1 MFTHTCMCVC
11 KCLFV
16 YGCICMWVW
25 MCMCVCIHLCVT
37 CVYMFVWMCVRM
49 CICVYYVCICIV
61 LCVWCMYVYMR
72 VFVCTC
78 VYPFH
83 VCVHVCASVCM
94 SVSMVISSRRSET
107 TNLGRRWRSCF
118 PLESDC
124 ERGTAAFREVNAWC
138 YHLGVESSSK
148 QSPLWWPLFPGPAL
162 PGPQPTDNSPQIHS
176 LSRPYSH

>member
-1 MFTHTCMCVC
+1 MHVGMDVHVCMHTSLCYVCIYVCMDVCAYVYMCVLCVYMYCVMCVVHVCVHACVCMYMCVC
-11 KCLFV
+11 
-16 YGCICMWVW
+16 
-25 MCMCVCIHLCVT
+25 
-37 CVYMFVWMCVRM
+37 
-49 CICVYYVCICIV
+49 
-61 LCVWCMYVYMR
+61 
-72 VFVCTC
+72 
-78 VYPFH
+78 PFH

-148 QSPLWWPLFPGPAL
+148 QSPL
-162 PGPQPTDNSPQIHS
+162 
-176 LSRPYSH
+176 